1 MEMIGI
7 PITVAWVEETE
18 VVPLVVVASKL
29 VALWWLGEPPKEASM
44 S

>member
-7 PITVAWVEETE
+7 PITVVWAEETE
-18 VVPLVVVASKL
+18 VVQLVVVESKL